1 MKSSVRLLSSM
12 IGSYLYNRS
21 EDQVIALCEELI
33 KRLKN
38 HPVDWSDDCNLI
50 YSALVI
56 AYGDYG
62 TSPRSGWFRSEDYGI
77 VQLWIDYLKS
87 YISELKEVHDGM

>member
-12 IGSYLYNRS
+12 IGSFLYNRTD
-21 EDQVIALCEELI
+21 DQVIALCEELI

-38 HPVDWSDDCNLI
+38 YPVDWTEDGNI
-50 YSALVI
+50 VYSALVI

-62 TSPRSGWFRSEDYGI
+62 TSPRSGWFRSKDYVI
-77 VQLWIDYLKS
+77 VQLWVDYLKNE
-87 YISELKEVHDGM
+87 IEDLRGTFHGM

>member
-1 MKSSVRLLSSM
+1 MKSSVRLLSYM
-12 IGSYLYNRS
+12 IISYSYNRTD
-21 EDQVIALCEELI
+21 EEVIALCKELI

-38 HPVDWSDDCNLI
+38 HPVDWTEDGNI
-50 YSALVI
+50 VYSAMVI

-77 VQLWIDYLKS
+77 VQLWVDYLKDEIVS
-87 YISELKEVHDGM
+87 LGGEL

>member
-12 IGSYLYNRS
+12 IGSFLYNRR
-21 EDQVIALCEELI
+21 EDQVIALCQELI

-38 HPVDWSDDCNLI
+38 YPVEYSDDGDI
-50 YSALVI
+50 VYGTLVI

-62 TSPRSGWFRSEDYGI
+62 TSPRSGWFRSEDYVI
-77 VQLWIDYLKS
+77 VQLWVDYLKS
-87 YISELKEVHDGM
+87 FISELKEAHDGM